1 MVGGVAVVGYILWKR
16 GVFGSKKSDSKF
28 SGFTADNN
36 FFNATGRYAGRTR
49 MGDDDTCPACP
60 TTGPNAGTCW
70 NGTFVPTNA
79 VTLDAGIAGKKQY
92 VSCSTGS
99 SSGTVSARRG

>member
-36 FFNATGRYAGRTR
+36 FFNATGTRLAGRTR
-49 MGDDDTCPACP
+49 TGVSGCSAGNPYECNICGQSCENGICYVAIYGTQGEKTYVQKTCREYAQ
-60 TTGPNAGTCW
+60 G
-70 NGTFVPTNA
+70 
-79 VTLDAGIAGKKQY
+79 
-92 VSCSTGS
+92 
-99 SSGTVSARRG
+99 